1 MNHTITINKTITG
14 QQIDDLMCSALEGGI
29 TYWCNRVTV
38 VGGKYLGEYASDQI
52 SRGGKLLIDDMEEKK
67 THILT
72 LEKLLKALK
81 SEPSFDIEDHDA
93 GDADRIVQ
101 KALFGEVVYA

>member
-1 MNHTITINKTITG
+1 
-14 QQIDDLMCSALEGGI
+14 
-29 TYWCNRVTV
+29 
-38 VGGKYLGEYASDQI
+38 
-52 SRGGKLLIDDMEEKK
+52 MEEKK